1 MNHLLSDVMGSLS
14 TLDVDDNG
22 DICHNVLS
30 Y

>member
-22 DICHNVLS
+22 DICHNVIF
-30 Y
+30 